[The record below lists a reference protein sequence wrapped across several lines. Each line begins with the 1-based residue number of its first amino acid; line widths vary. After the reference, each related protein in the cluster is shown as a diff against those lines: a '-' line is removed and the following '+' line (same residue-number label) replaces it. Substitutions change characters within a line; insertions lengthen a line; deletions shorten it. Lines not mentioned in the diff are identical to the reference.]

1 MAHAFK
7 VIPAKPAFGT
17 LKQVVFQ
24 SDYLSR
30 KKALRTV
37 CTSQANCGQIKNAK
51 SYKQVNEYNEGF
63 RLKQARNCTILPFN
77 KSNLIINLYS
87 KMDLKYSCPLI
98 NGFPCINCSDL
109 MNPSCCINACKGSKT
124 IDNIDKPFNW
134 FHTIDPV
141 GDLFGKTQCG
151 IENYTN
157 YMVFNPAS
165 IPISQQVP
173 TSIPDPDPDPEPD
186 PDPDFPTI
194 GPNPGP
200 QPI

>member
-17 LKQVVFQ
+17 LKQVVYQ
-24 SDYLSR
+24 SDYLER

-51 SYKQVNEYNEGF
+51 SYQQVNEYNKGF
-63 RLKQARNCTILPFN
+63 RLKRERNCTILPFN
-77 KSNLIINLYS
+77 KSNLIVNLYS
-87 KMDLKYSCPLI
+87 KMDMKYVCPLI
-98 NGFPCINCSDL
+98 NSFPCINPYLSDANYTETT
-109 MNPSCCINACKGSKT
+109 NPTSCIDACKGSKT
-124 IDNIDKPFNW
+124 IDHTDKPFNW

-141 GDLFGKTQCG
+141 GDLFGQTQCE

-165 IPISQQVP
+165 IPISQQA
-173 TSIPDPDPDPEPD
+173 S
-186 PDPDFPTI
+186 TI
-194 GPNPGP
+194 SNLDPNPSP
-200 QPI
+200 YPIY

>member
-17 LKQVVFQ
+17 LKQVVYQ
-24 SDYLSR
+24 SDYLER

-51 SYKQVNEYNEGF
+51 SYKQINEYNEGF

-98 NGFPCINCSDL
+98 NGFPCINCSDT
-109 MNPSCCINACKGSKT
+109 MNPSCCINACKASKT
-124 IDNIDKPFNW
+124 ISNTDKAFNW

-165 IPISQQVP
+165 IPISQQEP
-173 TSIPDPDPDPEPD
+173 YTIPDLPKID
-186 PDPDFPTI
+186 
-194 GPNPGP
+194 PNPGP

>member
-24 SDYLSR
+24 SDYLER

-51 SYKQVNEYNEGF
+51 SYKQVNEYKEGF
-63 RLKQARNCTILPFN
+63 RLNQERNCTILPFN
-77 KSNLIINLYS
+77 KSNLIVNLYS
-87 KMDLKYSCPLI
+87 KMDLKYACPLI
-98 NGFPCINCSDL
+98 NSFPCIN
-109 MNPSCCINACKGSKT
+109 PASCIDACNGVKT
-124 IDNIDKPFNW
+124 IDHTDTPFNW

-165 IPISQQVP
+165 IPISQQQP
-173 TSIPDPDPDPEPD
+173 TSIPDPIPD
-186 PDPDFPTI
+186 PDLPTI
-194 GPNPGP
+194 LPNPGP
-200 QPI
+200 YLIYSL

>member
-17 LKQVVFQ
+17 LKQVVYQ
-24 SDYLSR
+24 SDYLER

-51 SYKQVNEYNEGF
+51 SYKQINEYNEGF

-87 KMDLKYSCPLI
+87 KMDLKYACPLI
-98 NGFPCINCSDL
+98 NGFPCT
-109 MNPSCCINACKGSKT
+109 NPTSCLDACKASKT
-124 IDNIDKPFNW
+124 ISNTDKAFNW

-165 IPISQQVP
+165 IPISQQEP
-173 TSIPDPDPDPEPD
+173 YTIPDLPKID
-186 PDPDFPTI
+186 
-194 GPNPGP
+194 PNPGP